1 MERGRLSRRRAATA
15 ADWSATRSGPLKL
28 SNMHPAAKNE
38 IVHPAGEINRNMG
51 VDGPKRCINFFY
63 WSKYT
68 WIRSNIDVSYGV
80 SFMNT
85 GLVLYS
91 YRYQNLRLVTRIM

>member
-51 VDGPKRCINFFY
+51 VDGPKRCINFF
-63 WSKYT
+63 
-68 WIRSNIDVSYGV
+68 IGANILGSDPILMYP
-80 SFMNT
+80 T
-85 GLVLYS
+85 ECPL
-91 YRYQNLRLVTRIM
+91 